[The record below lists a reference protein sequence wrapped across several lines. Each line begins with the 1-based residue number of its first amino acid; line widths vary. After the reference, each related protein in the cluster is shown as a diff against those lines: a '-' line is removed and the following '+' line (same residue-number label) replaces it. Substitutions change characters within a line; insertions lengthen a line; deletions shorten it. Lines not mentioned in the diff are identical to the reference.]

1 MNKLV
6 ALLLALAVV
15 VVCIGGWGY
24 VAFTRPGPV
33 PQKTLADKRDVT
45 VVQIRSGVGLRG
57 IARELKVAGV
67 ITNADVFYFGVR
79 LMAGG
84 QTLKAGE
91 YAITQHASMQDIA
104 ALIASGKSLSYKIT
118 VAEGLTS
125 DMAAKLVEKDPALDG
140 LMPPVPEEG
149 AILPET
155 YLFQRGDTRAEVIAR
170 MVKAQQE
177 TIDRL
182 WETRAKGLPFK
193 NKQEAIVMASVVEK
207 ETALPQERRH
217 VAAVFINRLRMG
229 MKLQSDPTIIYGIT
243 RGYPLGRGI
252 RESEIR
258 AATPYNTY
266 AITGLPKGPI
276 CNPGKDTLA
285 AVLNPAKSDDLY
297 FVADGTGGHA
307 FAATLEEQNRN
318 VHRWRKIEKGRK

>member
-1 MNKLV
+1 MKRFV
-6 ALLLALAVV
+6 ALLLVLAVIF
-15 VVCIGGWGY
+15 VCIGGWGY
-24 VAFTRPGPV
+24 AVFTRPGPV
-33 PQKTLADKRDVT
+33 PEQTLTDKSDVT
-45 VVQIRSGVGLRG
+45 VVQIRAGVGLRG
-57 IARELKVAGV
+57 IARELKSAGV
-67 ITNADVFYFGVR
+67 ISDADIFYFGVR
-79 LMAGG
+79 LIAGG
-84 QTLKAGE
+84 QTLKAGD
-91 YAITQHASMQDIA
+91 YAIALHASMQDIA
-104 ALIASGKSLSYKIT
+104 AQLAAGRSISYKIT

-125 DMAAKLVEKDPALDG
+125 DMAARLVEKNPVLRGPMPAV
-140 LMPPVPEEG
+140 PPEG

-155 YLFQRGDTRAEVIAR
+155 YLFQRGDTREDVVAR

-182 WETRAKGLPFK
+182 WEGRAKGLPFRTK
-193 NKQEAIVMASVVEK
+193 EEAIIMASVVEK
-207 ETALPQERRH
+207 ETALADERRR
-217 VAAVFINRLRMG
+217 VAAVFINRLRQG

-243 RGYPLGRGI
+243 KGYPLGRGI
-252 RESEIR
+252 RESEIH

-285 AVLNPAKSDDLY
+285 AVLNPAHSNDLY

-318 VHRWRKIEKGRK
+318 VHRWRKIEKNKK